1 MRAAVENV
9 KSGHIVQGGSTITQQ
24 LVRNLYIGKEVSL
37 DRKIKEACLAQ
48 KVEDA
53 HTKDWILASYLNQVY
68 FGNHAYGV
76 EAAAQT
82 YFSKHAADLNL
93 VQAALIAGLPQAP
106 SIYDPFQRPAEAA
119 SRRNEVLGAMYS
131 AGDITAEQY
140 QNAVSAPLKLNAGQ
154 HLHADPRAVLL
165 QLRAR
170 AADRQVRSEHR
181 ARRRPQGLHHDRPAL
196 PEARHRRR
204 CRAR

>member
-1 MRAAVENV
+1 MRAAVKNI
-9 KSGHIVQGGSTITQQ
+9 KSGDIVQGGSTITQQ

-37 DRKIKEACLAQ
+37 DRKIKEACLAL

-93 VQAALIAGLPQAP
+93 VQAALIAGLPAGALDLRPVPAP
-106 SIYDPFQRPAEAA
+106 GRGAWPAETKCSARCTRPATSRRSSTRRRSPSRSSSSAATSTRGSA
-119 SRRNEVLGAMYS
+119 SRTSS
-131 AGDITAEQY
+131 ATCA
-140 QNAVSAPLKLNAGQ
+140 S
-154 HLHADPRAVLL
+154 
-165 QLRAR
+165 
-170 AADRQVRSEHR
+170 S
-181 ARRRPQGLHHDRPAL
+181 
-196 PEARHRRR
+196 
-204 CRAR
+204 